1 MKGSFVIVAA
11 DLPSPHEPSRAQS
24 YIVAN
29 SWRLTQPSQVARPFI
44 LHPCART
51 ATVAPTIQMAELEE
65 LIDDL
70 IYGGRA
76 GDLDEIRESL
86 AAGAPVDG
94 RDANGTTA
102 LMMAAANG
110 HVEAMQVLLSAGAD
124 INATNERENTS
135 LHWAVFTGQEEA
147 VKTLLAAGG
156 CDVFVKN
163 EQGLTAAMD
172 AERAGKGELVV
183 LILNSLDDEDAAAA
197 ALGIDEEKEAE
208 GAEKPVERLAP
219 QA

>member
-1 MKGSFVIVAA
+1 MVVVVT
-11 DLPSPHEPSRAQS
+11 QS
-24 YIVAN
+24 LKREAV
-29 SWRLTQPSQVARPFI
+29 TVP
-44 LHPCART
+44 ART
-51 ATVAPTIQMAELEE
+51 FYLPPLGVHTVALDAIQMAALEE

-76 GDLDEIRESL
+76 GDLDEIRDSL

-124 INATNERENTS
+124 INATNERANTS
-135 LHWAVFTGQEEA
+135 MHWAVFTGQEEA

-208 GAEKPVERLAP
+208 GGGEKQVERLAP
-219 QA
+219 QAGVDKTEPEP

>member
-1 MKGSFVIVAA
+1 M
-11 DLPSPHEPSRAQS
+11 QS
-24 YIVAN
+24 YYYLLN
-29 SWRLTQPSQVARPFI
+29 SFSSSWPLVPTVGFAEGGQASDDFAPVITSTLTLFP
-44 LHPCART
+44 
-51 ATVAPTIQMAELEE
+51 IQMVELAE

-219 QA
+219 QARPEPSP

>member
-1 MKGSFVIVAA
+1 MITST
-11 DLPSPHEPSRAQS
+11 LSRF
-24 YIVAN
+24 
-29 SWRLTQPSQVARPFI
+29 P
-44 LHPCART
+44 
-51 ATVAPTIQMAELEE
+51 IQMVELAE

-219 QA
+219 QARPEPSP

>member
-1 MKGSFVIVAA
+1 MRSAAIGARATPLETRRQVSSFALRGGPGRTYTLRAVASA
-11 DLPSPHEPSRAQS
+11 LRLVWPSRAFHLGVQLE
-24 YIVAN
+24 AD
-29 SWRLTQPSQVARPFI
+29 RARPV
-44 LHPCART
+44 LALDP
-51 ATVAPTIQMAELEE
+51 QMAQLEE

-76 GDLDEIRESL
+76 GDVDEIRESL

-124 INATNERENTS
+124 INATNERGNTS

-172 AERAGKGELVV
+172 AERAG
-183 LILNSLDDEDAAAA
+183 
-197 ALGIDEEKEAE
+197 
-208 GAEKPVERLAP
+208 
-219 QA
+219 

>member
-1 MKGSFVIVAA
+1 M
-11 DLPSPHEPSRAQS
+11 
-24 YIVAN
+24 
-29 SWRLTQPSQVARPFI
+29 RPV
-44 LHPCART
+44 LALDQLDP
-51 ATVAPTIQMAELEE
+51 QMAQLEE

-76 GDLDEIRESL
+76 GDVDEIRESL

-124 INATNERENTS
+124 INATNERGNTS

-156 CDVFVKN
+156 CDAFLKN
-163 EQGLTAAMD
+163 KQGLTAAMD

-183 LILNSLDDEDAAAA
+183 LILNWLDDEDAAAT

-208 GAEKPVERLAP
+208 GYEAPVERLAP
-219 QA
+219 QARTG

>member
-1 MKGSFVIVAA
+1 MQTSG
-11 DLPSPHEPSRAQS
+11 PSPPTPE
-24 YIVAN
+24 
-29 SWRLTQPSQVARPFI
+29 RP
-44 LHPCART
+44 LALASTHPTTTHLT
-51 ATVAPTIQMAELEE
+51 ATSNMAELEE

-76 GDLDEIRESL
+76 GDVDEIRESL

-135 LHWAVFTGQEEA
+135 LHWAVFTGQE
-147 VKTLLAAGG
+147 
-156 CDVFVKN
+156 
-163 EQGLTAAMD
+163 
-172 AERAGKGELVV
+172 
-183 LILNSLDDEDAAAA
+183 
-197 ALGIDEEKEAE
+197 
-208 GAEKPVERLAP
+208 
-219 QA
+219 